1 MYAKFYGLRAEPF
14 LLTPDQSFFF
24 ESSVHSAALAY
35 LNYGITRGE
44 GFIVITG
51 EIGAGKTTLV
61 RRLCASIDQRK
72 ILAAHVVTTLVS
84 GSDLLRMVAAAFGL
98 VNDLRTE
105 KSTVLLRLQSFFD
118 QANRKEKRV
127 LLLVDEAQNLTASA
141 LEELRML
148 SNFQNGNSAP
158 FQSFLIGQPQFRMVL
173 ASPELEQLRERVIA
187 SYHLGPMD
195 ARECGEYLLHRLRH
209 VGWKEDPI
217 FEESAIEAIYAHSG
231 GVPRRINTLC
241 SRLMLF
247 GYLEELHRFNKDDV
261 ERVADDIAREIQF
274 APATGANISNGAEGV
289 PHAVDTG
296 IEARVAGIE
305 QRFSRREESLRRA
318 AAALLLSSVSND
330 PK

>member
-1 MYAKFYGLRAEPF
+1 MYTKFYGLRAEPF

-61 RRLCASIDQRK
+61 RRLCASVDQRK
-72 ILAAHVVTTLVS
+72 ILAAHVVTTLLS

-98 VNDLRTE
+98 ANDLRTG
-105 KSTVLLRLQSFFD
+105 KSTLLLRLQAFFD
-118 QANRKEKRV
+118 QANRKGKRL

-148 SNFQNGNSAP
+148 SNFQTGNLAP
-158 FQSFLIGQPQFRMVL
+158 FQSFLIGQPQFRSIL
-173 ASPELEQLRERVIA
+173 ASPDLEQLRERVIA
-187 SYHLGPMD
+187 SYHLGPMNS
-195 ARECGEYLLHRLRH
+195 RECGEYLLHRLRH

-217 FEESAIEAIYAHSG
+217 FEETAIEAIYAHSG

-247 GYLEELHRFNKDDV
+247 GYLEEIHRFSKEDV
-261 ERVADDIAREIQF
+261 DRVAEDLAREIQF
-274 APATGANISNGAEGV
+274 SRANGASTSNDAESGAPV
-289 PHAVDTG
+289 AGAG
-296 IEARVAGIE
+296 IEARIAGIE

-318 AAALLLSSVSND
+318 AAALLLSSASSGS
-330 PK
+330 K